1 MFQGVVLDPGTKIT
15 LIISAG
21 PEQFPVPNVSD
32 IPIEQARDLL
42 TRDGFVVGTET
53 LRDSQDLPEGIVI
66 SQSLPAGT
74 EADPG
79 TVVDLVVSAGP
90 RFITVPDLEGIAA
103 TLAEEEL
110 KRLGFEDVVV
120 EQEFS
125 DDMLE
130 GFVTRT
136 EPAASQI
143 AQRDQTVTVF
153 VSEGPEPFPLS
164 DLTGRSVEEA
174 QSLASERGLIIVVDV
189 ETVDVT
195 AASGLA
201 GTIAS
206 QDPPPGTEVVAGDEI
221 HVRLGVLVK
230 VEVPDLSGLTEEEAR
245 AQLLDLGLTLNVVGT
260 VEVPPDSGLEG
271 LIGSQ
276 DPAAGTEIDDGSTV
290 TAAIGVVT
298 EEPPDD
304 GDDGG

>member
-1 MFQGVVLDPGTKIT
+1 MT
-15 LIISAG
+15 
-21 PEQFPVPNVSD
+21 D
-32 IPIEQARDLL
+32 IDIEQARDLL

-53 LRDSQDLPEGIVI
+53 PRDSQDVAEGIVI

-90 RFITVPDLEGIAA
+90 RFLTVPNLEGVAA

-110 KRLGFEDVVV
+110 RRLGFEDVVV
-120 EQEFS
+120 ENEFS

-143 AQRDQTVTVF
+143 AQRDQTVTVY

-164 DLTGRSVEEA
+164 DLTGRTVEEA

-221 HVRLGVLVK
+221 RVRLGVLVK
-230 VEVPDLSGLTEEEAR
+230 VEVPDLTGLTEEEAR
-245 AQLLDLGLTLNVVGT
+245 SLLLDLGLTLNVVGT

-304 GDDGG
+304 GDGDGG